1 MLNGSS
7 ANAHHNDATVSKV
20 ERYALLWGYR
30 TLLVSNLFAA
40 MARHPADLAT
50 FPDPVGT
57 DNDTA
62 ILRATQEADTTIC
75 AWGDHGTYCNRAHFV
90 ATQLL
95 KDTPLHVLRLNA
107 SGQPAHPIYLPLKLT
122 PQLWH
127 SRLVSA

>member
-1 MLNGSS
+1 MLNGSA
-7 ANAHHNDATVSKV
+7 ANAHRNAATVSKV
-20 ERYALLWGYR
+20 ERYAPLWGYR

-62 ILRATQEADTTIC
+62 IIRATQEADTTIC
-75 AWGDHGTYCNRAHFV
+75 AWGEARHLPQSRSLCRHTAPQGHA
-90 ATQLL
+90 AT
-95 KDTPLHVLRLNA
+95 TSRLNA